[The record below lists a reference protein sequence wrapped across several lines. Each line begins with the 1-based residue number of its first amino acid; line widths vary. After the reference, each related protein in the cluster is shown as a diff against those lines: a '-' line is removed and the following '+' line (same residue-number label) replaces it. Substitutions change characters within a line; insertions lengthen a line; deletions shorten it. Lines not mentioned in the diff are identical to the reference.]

1 MILYF
6 NVIFKNV
13 YFALVISWNN
23 NFIWYLLK
31 LILFQVTLYWIHFW
45 EIYIYVNCSFRTA
58 EKVTDENKT
67 EQKAVNEMM
76 ILSELSAYSLSEN

>member
-1 MILYF
+1 MWI
-6 NVIFKNV
+6 
-13 YFALVISWNN
+13 ALS
-23 NFIWYLLK
+23 
-31 LILFQVTLYWIHFW
+31 
-45 EIYIYVNCSFRTA
+45 EPA